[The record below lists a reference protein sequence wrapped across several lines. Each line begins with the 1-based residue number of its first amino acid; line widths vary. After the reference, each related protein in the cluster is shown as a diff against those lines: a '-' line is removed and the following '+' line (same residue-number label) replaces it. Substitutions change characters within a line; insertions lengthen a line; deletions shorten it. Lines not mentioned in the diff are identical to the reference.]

1 MIKKMLS
8 VGIGVE
14 EIFKHMV
21 VDEYYWD
28 QNTINLFRH
37 VHPFSRI
44 PILPVYKLQA
54 NGVFFLTML
63 LCQIFSNVFS
73 QWHMYGIG
81 VVLLVALND
90 LVGSEAP
97 TILRNFLQ
105 RFKSTKEEQTH
116 IYHDFVV
123 DRCIYKYEQI
133 QHQTTPTFYMPKCFL
148 NTYIFVYMY
157 SMISLYL
164 FMYTSFWNWNSK
176 IKRS

>member
-1 MIKKMLS
+1 MHIKCIYIYSPRLETLKLMHKVSMKVFLHFVNWNCHTTNDKKNVVRRNWSWGNFLNTWLS
-8 VGIGVE
+8 MSIIGI
-14 EIFKHMV
+14 K
-21 VDEYYWD
+21 
-28 QNTINLFRH
+28 TLINLFRH

-105 RFKSTKEEQTH
+105 RFKSTKEE
-116 IYHDFVV
+116 
-123 DRCIYKYEQI
+123 
-133 QHQTTPTFYMPKCFL
+133 
-148 NTYIFVYMY
+148 
-157 SMISLYL
+157 
-164 FMYTSFWNWNSK
+164 
-176 IKRS
+176 

>member
-1 MIKKMLS
+1 MHIKCIYIYFLRLETLKLMHKVSMKVSTEIVTQQMIKKMLS

-105 RFKSTKEEQTH
+105 RFKSTKEE
-116 IYHDFVV
+116 
-123 DRCIYKYEQI
+123 
-133 QHQTTPTFYMPKCFL
+133 
-148 NTYIFVYMY
+148 
-157 SMISLYL
+157 
-164 FMYTSFWNWNSK
+164 
-176 IKRS
+176 

>member
-1 MIKKMLS
+1 MYIYLLSKIRDIEIDAQFLWKFSCILSTEIVTQQMIKKMLS

-105 RFKSTKEEQTH
+105 RFKSTKEE
-116 IYHDFVV
+116 
-123 DRCIYKYEQI
+123 
-133 QHQTTPTFYMPKCFL
+133 
-148 NTYIFVYMY
+148 
-157 SMISLYL
+157 
-164 FMYTSFWNWNSK
+164 
-176 IKRS
+176 

>member
-14 EIFKHMV
+14 KNFKHMV

-123 DRCIYKYEQI
+123 DRCIYKYRTDLAPNYTNI
-133 QHQTTPTFYMPKCFL
+133 
-148 NTYIFVYMY
+148 
-157 SMISLYL
+157 LYA
-164 FMYTSFWNWNSK
+164 
-176 IKRS
+176 

>member
-1 MIKKMLS
+1 MHIKCIYIYSLRLETLKLMHKVSMKVFLHF
-8 VGIGVE
+8 VNWNCHTTNDKKNVVRRNWVE

-21 VDEYYWD
+21 VDMYYWD

-105 RFKSTKEEQTH
+105 RFKSTKEE
-116 IYHDFVV
+116 
-123 DRCIYKYEQI
+123 
-133 QHQTTPTFYMPKCFL
+133 
-148 NTYIFVYMY
+148 
-157 SMISLYL
+157 
-164 FMYTSFWNWNSK
+164 
-176 IKRS
+176 

>member
-1 MIKKMLS
+1 MHIKCIYIYSLWLETLKLMHKVSMKVFLHFVNWNCHTTNDKKNVVRRNWS
-8 VGIGVE
+8 WG
-14 EIFKHMV
+14 IFKHMV

-105 RFKSTKEEQTH
+105 RFKSTKEE
-116 IYHDFVV
+116 
-123 DRCIYKYEQI
+123 
-133 QHQTTPTFYMPKCFL
+133 
-148 NTYIFVYMY
+148 
-157 SMISLYL
+157 
-164 FMYTSFWNWNSK
+164 
-176 IKRS
+176 

>member
-1 MIKKMLS
+1 MHIKCIYIYSLRLETLKLMHKVSMKVSTEIVTQQMIKKMLS

-105 RFKSTKEEQTH
+105 RFKSTKEE
-116 IYHDFVV
+116 
-123 DRCIYKYEQI
+123 
-133 QHQTTPTFYMPKCFL
+133 
-148 NTYIFVYMY
+148 
-157 SMISLYL
+157 
-164 FMYTSFWNWNSK
+164 
-176 IKRS
+176 

>member
-1 MIKKMLS
+1 MMKKMLS

-44 PILPVYKLQA
+44 PIQPVYKLQA

-105 RFKSTKEEQTH
+105 RFKSTKEE
-116 IYHDFVV
+116 
-123 DRCIYKYEQI
+123 
-133 QHQTTPTFYMPKCFL
+133 
-148 NTYIFVYMY
+148 
-157 SMISLYL
+157 
-164 FMYTSFWNWNSK
+164 
-176 IKRS
+176 

>member
-1 MIKKMLS
+1 MHIKCIYIYSLRLETLKLMHKVSMKVSTEIVTQQMIKKMLS

-14 EIFKHMV
+14 KNFKHMV

-105 RFKSTKEEQTH
+105 RFKSTKEE
-116 IYHDFVV
+116 
-123 DRCIYKYEQI
+123 
-133 QHQTTPTFYMPKCFL
+133 
-148 NTYIFVYMY
+148 
-157 SMISLYL
+157 
-164 FMYTSFWNWNSK
+164 
-176 IKRS
+176 